1 MTERERERK
10 RIAVVMKLELL
21 FASSENVCTAKKNIA
36 LHLLQG
42 GMNGNL
48 IGSDVSK

>member
-21 FASSENVCTAKKNIA
+21 FASSENVCTATKKHCIA
-36 LHLLQG
+36 FTTG
-42 GMNGNL
+42 RNEW
-48 IGSDVSK
+48 